1 MKKYMI
7 LIVVVF
13 VCFLFG
19 CAEEQQVVKKP
30 ATSPNLMGADQKSPP
45 VIKPA
50 KEIKDVLH
58 FMTFRTEPL
67 GAGIYVIDALTG
79 KEVGYLGTTPIR
91 ILIMKKKVEVDGFY
105 ANCTGLTP
113 TVAGLTLTGKSG
125 KVEQIEFQFKF
136 RLHGFYDEIKI
147 ERLPLNSAGDT
158 DITTLI
164 NLNPI
169 NGKK

>member
-1 MKKYMI
+1 MKKFMI
-7 LIVVVF
+7 LIVF
-13 VCFLFG
+13 ICFLFG

-30 ATSPNLMGADQKSPP
+30 VPITPVKSVSTP
-45 VIKPA
+45 V

-67 GAGIYVIDALTG
+67 GAGIYVIDQLTG
-79 KEVGYLGTTPIR
+79 KEVGYLGTTPTR
-91 ILIMKKKVEVDGFY
+91 ILIMKKKVEVEGFY

-113 TVAGLTLTGKSG
+113 SVAGLTLMGKSG

-158 DITTLI
+158 DTMTLI
-164 NLNPI
+164 NLNSI
-169 NGKK
+169 NVKK